1 MKTIVSRFKGRA
13 VATACGVFAVLL
25 AACGGGAG
33 SVSGAADAPPA
44 GAAPVLAPSS
54 TAEAE
59 APAPLHV
66 TEEADLAFVSGG
78 GADEGAATPMDVG
91 EQDFRIIGYGLAPP
105 LPPASGALLPPDLA
119 QRLYVSPKGS
129 DSSPGTALRPFR
141 SLARAAV
148 AARPGTRV
156 LVAPGSYIGGVRTG
170 ASGAPR
176 ERITFLST
184 TKWGA
189 VIVPPADSKGR
200 IAWDNRG
207 DYVDIIGFDIDGSVH
222 RAGVRWTHGIY
233 SGGSFDSIRNN
244 RVHHVAQGVACTGRG
259 GAAIG
264 VDSYFK
270 GSDAEVVANLVHDIG
285 PAGCRFVQGIYVS
298 TPAKVKN
305 NVVYR
310 VAEAGIHLWHDAHD
324 VIITN
329 NTVMASN
336 TGIIVGGGDY
346 YHTQG
351 PNDRTQVL
359 SNLVVDN
366 KIGISEQ
373 GRTGRLNSY
382 ANNLVYANARY
393 DWSLKNGLSHSG
405 TVSQAPQLV
414 DAGEADTPAVKPG
427 AGSPA
432 VGRGSPVNAESTD
445 FEGRPRTAREGYDI
459 GAVQH

>member
-1 MKTIVSRFKGRA
+1 MKTFAIRFKGRA
-13 VATACGVFAVLL
+13 IATACGVFAVLL

-33 SVSGAADAPPA
+33 SVSGAAGAPPA
-44 GAAPVLAPSS
+44 SAAAPASA
-54 TAEAE
+54 TAADG
-59 APAPLHV
+59 PAPLHV
-66 TEEADLAFVSGG
+66 IEEGELAFASGG

-91 EQDFRIIGYGLAPP
+91 EQDFRILGYGLAPP
-105 LPPASGALLPPDLA
+105 VPPDGQGLVPPNLV

-141 SLARAAV
+141 SLGRAAA
-148 AARPGTRV
+148 AARPGTLV
-156 LVAPGSYIGGVRTG
+156 LVAPGSYSGGVRTG
-170 ASGAPR
+170 ASGAPGT
-176 ERITFLST
+176 RIMFVST

-189 VIVPPADSKGR
+189 VIVPPAVSKGR
-200 IAWDNRG
+200 IAWDNRAS
-207 DYVDIIGFDIDGSVH
+207 YVDIVGFEIDGSGH

-244 RVHHVAQGVACTGRG
+244 RVHHIAQGVACSGRG

-270 GSDAEVVANLVHDIG
+270 GSDTEVVANLVHDIG
-285 PAGCRFVQGIYVS
+285 PAGCRYVQGIYVS
-298 TPAKVKN
+298 TPARVKN

-373 GRTGRLNSY
+373 GRTGRLNAY
-382 ANNLVYANARY
+382 ANNLVYANSRY

-405 TVSQAPQLV
+405 TVSAAPQLV
-414 DAGEADTPAVKPG
+414 EAGEAGTPAVKPG
-427 AGSPA
+427 SDSPA

-445 FEGRPRTAREGYDI
+445 FEGRPRTEREGYDI
-459 GAVQH
+459 GAIQH

>member
-25 AACGGGAG
+25 AACGGAG
-33 SVSGAADAPPA
+33 SVSGAAGAPPVS
-44 GAAPVLAPSS
+44 AATPPAPSA
-54 TAEAE
+54 TVDAEG
-59 APAPLHV
+59 PAPLHV
-66 TEEADLAFVSGG
+66 TEEAALAFTSGDG
-78 GADEGAATPMDVG
+78 PDEGAATPIDVG
-91 EQDFRIIGYGLAPP
+91 EQDFRILGYGLAPP
-105 LPPASGALLPPDLA
+105 VPPDDALVPPDLA
-119 QRLYVSPKGS
+119 LRLYVSPKGS

-141 SLARAAV
+141 SLARAAI

-156 LVAPGSYIGGVRTG
+156 LVAPGSYSGGVRTG
-170 ASGAPR
+170 ASGTPG
-176 ERITFLST
+176 ERIMFLST

-189 VIVPPADSKGR
+189 VIVPPAESKAR
-200 IAWDNRG
+200 IAWDNRAS
-207 DYVDIIGFDIDGSVH
+207 YVDIVGFEIDGSMH

-244 RVHHVAQGVACTGRG
+244 RVHHVAQDVACSGRG

-264 VDSYFK
+264 VDSYFN

-373 GRTGRLNSY
+373 GRTGRLNAY
-382 ANNLVYANARY
+382 ANNLVYANSRY

-405 TVSQAPQLV
+405 TVSAAPQLV
-414 DAGEADTPAVKPG
+414 DAGEAGAPAVKPG
-427 AGSPA
+427 SGSPA

-459 GAVQH
+459 GAFQH